1 MKKFTTITLMLLAVV
16 ALQAQQINWMTF
28 DQAVAAQKKN
38 PKPIFMDVYTDWCGP
53 CKMLDKNTFQTTE
66 VSEYINKNFY
76 AVKFNGEGNEVVNH
90 QGEKYTNPNFNPEK
104 KGRNSI
110 HQFTEFLKLEGYP
123 SMFVVDAK
131 GKILKVIVGY
141 YQPTQLIE
149 ELTTL

>member
-1 MKKFTTITLMLLAVV
+1 
-16 ALQAQQINWMTF
+16 
-28 DQAVAAQKKN
+28 
-38 PKPIFMDVYTDWCGP
+38 
-53 CKMLDKNTFQTTE
+53 MLDKNTFQTTE

-90 QGEKYTNPNFNPEK
+90 QGKKYTNPNFNPEK